1 VIGGYAAAFVFV
13 MAVIAPSMD
22 FEFFPQDSSPAVS
35 LKVSASPGTPLERT
49 EAAVNAI
56 ESQIA
61 PLMGDDLLATTYR
74 IGHQE
79 TLAFDREYGSA
90 SHQGL
95 ITAYIDLTRNER
107 NAAEW
112 ISTMKRELALPADV
126 HVVYEAHTDGPP
138 GLEPVSIHILS
149 NDDDVRRGV
158 ANEVARKLEGFG
170 GLVDLDI
177 NERLGMRQIDLNLDY
192 DDLARRGL
200 DAQDVGTALKAA
212 YYGVVASEVR
222 DLDDTTEIRVL
233 FEPAA
238 RQSLDALLD
247 TPLRNSRGEL
257 VALRDV
263 VEPVEMASLS
273 SIYHRDGVRAAT
285 ISGGLEAGSGLTAA
299 TVAEHIEKEILPLY
313 ADRHDLEI
321 MIDGE
326 VVQSRRATGDMG
338 TVGLIA
344 VAGIG
349 AIIAIMLG
357 SFLEAAFV
365 ISIVPFAFAAV
376 VLVFFLHGMHFSMLA
391 MIGAIGLSGVV
402 VNSSIVMVDAVHQA
416 QQALPHA
423 DDATRTKAMIE
434 ALVGRLR
441 PILVTT
447 LSTLGGVLPT
457 AYGLG
462 GYDFVMAPMSLALG
476 WGLAISTGVTLFLLP
491 SLYVTANDLNR
502 SLDRWRRRQPA
513 APEPDRTSR
522 HAA

>member
-1 VIGGYAAAFVFV
+1 
-13 MAVIAPSMD
+13 
-22 FEFFPQDSSPAVS
+22 
-35 LKVSASPGTPLERT
+35 
-49 EAAVNAI
+49 
-56 ESQIA
+56 
-61 PLMGDDLLATTYR
+61 
-74 IGHQE
+74 
-79 TLAFDREYGSA
+79 
-90 SHQGL
+90 
-95 ITAYIDLTRNER
+95 
-107 NAAEW
+107 
-112 ISTMKRELALPADV
+112 
-126 HVVYEAHTDGPP
+126 
-138 GLEPVSIHILS
+138 
-149 NDDDVRRGV
+149 
-158 ANEVARKLEGFG
+158 
-170 GLVDLDI
+170 
-177 NERLGMRQIDLNLDY
+177 
-192 DDLARRGL
+192 
-200 DAQDVGTALKAA
+200 VGTALKAA